1 MESLKLTSE
10 YRGSSGKGVSR
21 KLRAQGRVPAVLYGH
36 SEEAVKISVN
46 ERDFRRVLRVRGE
59 TAIIGLTI
67 EGEVKKDCDAIIKEI
82 QQHPATGKILHVDFQ
97 HIRHGEKIK
106 IDVPVELLGEPLGVK
121 EMGGVLEHGPRE
133 LVIRCL
139 PGDIPERIEVDVTA
153 LKMHDAIHVKDIAAQ
168 HPGFEFLDD
177 LDTTLAIVVPSR
189 VEEAAPTRAAEEI
202 AEPEVVGK
210 SKEAEKKKEEGETE
224 TE

>member
-1 MESLKLTSE
+1 MESLKLASE

-36 SEEAVKISVN
+36 SEEPVKISVN
-46 ERDFRRVLRVRGE
+46 ERDFRRALRVRGE

-67 EGEVKKDCDAIIKEI
+67 EGEVRKDCDAIIKEI

-97 HIRHGEKIK
+97 HIRRGEKIK

-139 PGDIPERIEVDVTA
+139 PSDIPEKIEIDVTA
-153 LKMHDAIHVKDIAAQ
+153 LKMHDAIHVKEIASQ
-168 HPGFEFLDD
+168 YPGFEFLDD
-177 LDTTLAIVVPSR
+177 LDTTIAIVVPSR
-189 VEEAAPTRAAEEI
+189 VEEAAPTPAAAEI

-210 SKEAEKKKEEGETE
+210 GKEAEKKEEGEKE